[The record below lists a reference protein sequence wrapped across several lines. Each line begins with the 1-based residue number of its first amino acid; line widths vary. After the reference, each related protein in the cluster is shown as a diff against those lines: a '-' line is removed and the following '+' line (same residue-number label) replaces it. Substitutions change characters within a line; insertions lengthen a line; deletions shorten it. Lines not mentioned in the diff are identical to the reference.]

1 MAIKK
6 CNCKHLDQDRRY
18 GLGNRVH
25 NKARS
30 NSGRGVDYI
39 CTVCEKR
46 KIK

>member
-6 CNCKHLDQDRRY
+6 CNCSHKDQDRRY
-18 GLGNRVH
+18 GQGLRVH

-30 NSGRGVDYI
+30 SSGRGVDYI
-39 CTVCEKR
+39 CTVCLKR